1 MRTECNDGQLEFQ
14 GIGKRRVVVTVDGG
28 RITSDAGSL
37 VLREVAERTGI
48 IGRFADCF
56 SDHRNPR
63 LIEHS
68 VAELLAQRIYGLA
81 NGYEDLND
89 HDELRR
95 DALLATLVGKD
106 DVTGTSRKR
115 ERDRG
120 CALAGKSTLNRL
132 ELTPADATRSSRYHK
147 IVYDAA
153 KIDEFFVEVFLDSH
167 RSPPERI
174 VLDLDATDDPLHGG
188 QQERF
193 FHGYYGCYCYLPLY
207 IFCGDFLLCAR
218 LRPSNLDASKGSK
231 EELERIFGQIRRR
244 WPEVHI
250 LIRADSGFAREEIMA
265 WCEANGV
272 DYVLGLA
279 KNSRLVGRIRKQIN
293 RACRRYLD
301 SGHAARSYVDFRY
314 RTRTS
319 WSRNRRVIGK
329 AEYLRKGANPRF
341 IVTSLSRNDTDGQTL
356 YEKIYCARGDM
367 ENRIK
372 EQQLGMFADRTSSHT
387 MRANQL
393 RLWLA
398 SVAYLLVAELRRVGL
413 RATELAKAQVGTVRT
428 RLFKIGAVVT
438 ISVRRIHVRLSTS
451 HPSCQLLATILNN
464 ISRSYPMR
472 T

>member
-1 MRTECNDGQLEFQ
+1 VQTECNDGQLEFQ
-14 GIGKRRVVVTVDGG
+14 GLGRRRVVATADGG

-48 IGRFADCF
+48 LDRLAECF
-56 SDHRNPR
+56 TDYRNPK

-115 ERDRG
+115 KQDRG

-132 ELTPADATRSSRYHK
+132 ELTPADATAQSRYQK
-147 IVYDAA
+147 IVYDGNR
-153 KIDEFFVEVFLDSH
+153 IDHLLVDVFLDAH
-167 RSPPERI
+167 REPPERI
-174 VLDLDATDDPLHGG
+174 VLDLDATDDPLHGE
-188 QQERF
+188 QEGRF

-218 LRPSNLDASKGSK
+218 LRPSDIDASKGST
-231 EELERIFGQIRRR
+231 EELERIVGQIRCR
-244 WPEVHI
+244 WANVEIV
-250 LIRADSGFAREEIMA
+250 IRADSGFAREEIMA

-279 KNSRLVGRIRKQIN
+279 KNKRLKERIRKAMN
-293 RACRRYLD
+293 RACWRQHE
-301 SGHAARSYVDFRY
+301 SGQAARSYVDFRY

-319 WSRNRRVIGK
+319 WSRKRRVIGK
-329 AEYLRKGANPRF
+329 AEYLAKGANPRF
-341 IVTSLSRNDTDGQTL
+341 IVTSLSKKDSDGQTL
-356 YEKIYCARGDM
+356 YEKVYCARGDM

-372 EQQLGMFADRTSSHT
+372 EQQLGMFADRTSTHT

-398 SVAYLLVAELRRVGL
+398 SMAYVLVAELRRVGL
-413 RATELAKAQVGTVRT
+413 RATELAKAQVGTIRT

-438 ISVRRIHVRLSTS
+438 VSVRRIHVRLSSS
-451 HPSCQLLATILNN
+451 HPSCRLLPTILAN
-464 ISRSYPMR
+464 ISRAYPMR
-472 T
+472 A